1 METQT
6 TPQIEKRTGLP
17 ECWQA
22 LEDCLHAGIDRVIL
36 YGPPGTGKTFAGMNY
51 GNVANGAY
59 RVTCTDDMTDLQV
72 TGALM
77 PTGNNGAWAWIQGAA
92 LKAWKTGG
100 RLVIDEIDKAGADV
114 FATLLNML
122 DSPESA
128 SWEQPNTNQVYRPQ
142 QGFSAIMTTN
152 IEDMAELPEALGDR
166 FPVAIRI
173 NQPHPDA
180 LELLSRDLRTIAVQL
195 ADAGEQRISLRKF
208 MAFDKLRAKL
218 GDEQSAKIIFTD
230 RASSILDAMK
240 VNSIS

>member
-51 GNVANGAY
+51 GNVQNGAY

-100 RLVIDEIDKAGADV
+100 RLVIDE
-114 FATLLNML
+114 T
-122 DSPESA
+122 
-128 SWEQPNTNQVYRPQ
+128 NTNQVYRPQ